1 MFDMVFDTSTFKT
14 NLSESITLRRVWETI
29 HSNSCPY
36 LYNFHMHTNA
46 SDGQLLPSQLV
57 DQAINIGLKGIAI
70 TDHHSLAGYEQAQ
83 SYRNRL
89 QTINPNQELFN
100 LWTGIEIT
108 SILQGVEVHILGYAF
123 DPAHPVLKPYIQSV
137 SPQGQDAKAEKV
149 IRSIQEAGGLAI
161 LAHPFR
167 YRRPAKELVSLAAQV
182 GIDGIEA
189 YYAYGNSYPWKP
201 SPNQTQE
208 ALELAFKNG
217 LYTTCGTDT
226 HGLNLLKRV

>member
-1 MFDMVFDTSTFKT
+1 MVFITSVSQT
-14 NLSESITLRRVWETI
+14 NLPTSLSLRRVWETV

-36 LYNFHMHTNA
+36 VYNFHLHTNA
-46 SDGQLLPSQLV
+46 SDGKLSPSQLV
-57 DQAINIGLKGIAI
+57 EQAINIGLKGLAI
-70 TDHHSLAGYEQAQ
+70 TDHHSLAGYQQAQ
-83 SYRNRL
+83 LYRN
-89 QTINPNQELFN
+89 QIKTINPNQELFN

-108 SILQGVEVHILGYAF
+108 SNLQGTDVHILGYAF
-123 DPAHPVLKPYIQSV
+123 DPNHQALQPYTQSFA
-137 SPQGQDAKAEKV
+137 PQGREANAERV
-149 IRSIQEAGGLAI
+149 IASIQAAGGLAI

-167 YRRPAKELVSLAAQV
+167 YRRPAKELVPLAAKL

-201 SPNQTQE
+201 SSHQTQE

-226 HGLNLLKRV
+226 HGLNILKRL